1 MAKEFSRSTRVAEQM
16 QRELGDL
23 LMFEVKDPRI
33 GMVTITSVEV
43 TGDMAHAKVFYSAPQ
58 AKSAEAKPIDVKP
71 TQAKP
76 NAANHAKNLQSIQ
89 NGLENSAGYLR
100 TQVAK
105 RMLLRTVPQLHF
117 VYDESID
124 IGIKMSQLIDAARA
138 TDKSQEPEQ
147 DQKPN

>member
-16 QRELGDL
+16 QRELADL

-33 GMVTITSVEV
+33 GMVTVTAVEV
-43 TGDMAHAKVFYSAPQ
+43 TGDMAHAKIFYSAPQ
-58 AKSAEAKPIDVKP
+58 AQS

-76 NAANHAKNLQSIQ
+76 NMANHAKTLQSIQ

-105 RMLLRTVPQLHF
+105 RMLLRTVPALHF

-124 IGIKMSQLIDAARA
+124 IGIKMAQLIDAARA
-138 TDKSQEPEQ
+138 SDDK
-147 DQKPN
+147 NNAN

>member
-1 MAKEFSRSTRVAEQM
+1 MAKEFSRATRVAEQM
-16 QRELGDL
+16 QRELADL

-33 GMVTITSVEV
+33 GMVTITAVEV
-43 TGDMAHAKVFYSAPQ
+43 TGDMAHAKIFYSAPQ
-58 AKSAEAKPIDVKP
+58 AKENEKNKPS
-71 TQAKP
+71 T
-76 NAANHAKNLQSIQ
+76 ANHAKTLQSIQ

-124 IGIKMSQLIDAARA
+124 IGMKMAQLIDAARA
-138 TDKSQEPEQ
+138 TDKNL
-147 DQKPN
+147 D